1 LNMTLNSTRL
11 LTRTMSPAKRKNIRV
26 AIVEDHV
33 SYREIVSELIES
45 ARGLDLTGAFE
56 SIDDAL
62 KNITASDVVLM
73 DIGLPDRS
81 GIDGVREL
89 KKHSNPPRIIMLTNF
104 ADDEKIMQSLFAGAD
119 GYLLKQTPPQ
129 KILEAIEETMTGGTT
144 MTPFVARRV
153 LEAFKSRAEVADDSA
168 EQLSDREQEVLG
180 HLVQGLNY
188 KQVAEKIF
196 ISPETVRNHIRNIY
210 EKLHVHSR
218 SEAVAKAI
226 KQGLLK

>member
-1 LNMTLNSTRL
+1 MNLRLKKTRL
-11 LTRTMSPAKRKNIRV
+11 SLTTMSSAKRKNIRV
-26 AIVEDHV
+26 ALVEDHL
-33 SYREIVSELIES
+33 SYRKVVSEIIES
-45 ARGLDLTGAFE
+45 AKGFELSGAFE
-56 SIDDAL
+56 TIDDAL
-62 KNITASDVVLM
+62 KNIAASDVVLM
-73 DIGLPDRS
+73 DIGLPERS

-89 KKHSNPPRIIMLTNF
+89 KKQSNPPRIIMLTNF
-104 ADDEKIMQSLFAGAD
+104 ADDEKIMQAIFAGAD
-119 GYLLKQTPPQ
+119 GYLLKQIHPQ

-153 LEAFKSRAEVADDSA
+153 LEAFKSRAEVTDALM
-168 EQLSDREQEVLG
+168 EQISTREQEVLG
-180 HLVQGLNY
+180 LLVQGLNY
-188 KQVAEKIF
+188 KQIAIKIF